1 MAVVTAVALALA
13 VVPIPVRAASPSP
26 SPTPS
31 AAAPSPSAPASP
43 VASPTA
49 SATAAPTA
57 APSATPAPSPAA
69 TPSPAN
75 TPAPSPG
82 PSSPASPTPK
92 PSSSPT
98 PKPPGT
104 TPKAPLQASATT
116 YPNAVLADFPLV
128 YYRLDET
135 GCCNAADSS
144 GNANTG
150 TYAAAGVTYG
160 APGLLT
166 GSADT
171 AIATAGATAVSR
183 DAAFLPSVGA
193 RTVEIWAKTTAGGG
207 QALVSYG
214 QTNAN
219 TQYFQLSIRGG
230 SQLVFVGWGDDMV
243 FGTPYPVNDGQPHHY
258 ALTYDG
264 GTVVTFFLDGQQ
276 IGQGGLAAPLTT
288 TTVGAQPLAI
298 GNGSD
303 GPFVGTLDEAAI
315 YGAALSPAQINA
327 HWR

>member
-1 MAVVTAVALALA
+1 MRRGEGLVAVVTAVALALA
-13 VVPIPVRAASPSP
+13 IAPIPVRAATSPSP
-26 SPTPS
+26 SPTTS

-43 VASPTA
+43 TASPTA
-49 SATAAPTA
+49 APTTT
-57 APSATPAPSPAA
+57 PSATPAPSPVA

-92 PSSSPT
+92 PSSSPA
-98 PKPPGT
+98 PKPPAT
-104 TPKAPLQASATT
+104 TPKAPLQASPTT

-128 YYRLDET
+128 YYRLNES

-144 GNANTG
+144 GNANNG
-150 TYAAAGVTYG
+150 TYAAAGITYG
-160 APGLLT
+160 APGLLS

-171 AIATAGATAVSR
+171 AIATAGVTAVSR
-183 DAAFLPSVGA
+183 DAGFLPSGGA

-219 TQYFQLSIRGG
+219 TRYFQLSIRNGN
-230 SQLVFVGWGDDMV
+230 QLVFMGWGDDMI

-258 ALTYDG
+258 ALAYDG
-264 GTVVTFFLDGQQ
+264 GTLLTFFLDGQQ
-276 IGQGGLAAPLTT
+276 IGQGGLGAPLAT
-288 TTVGAQPLAI
+288 TTVGAQPLAV
-298 GNGSD
+298 GNGAD
-303 GPFVGTLDEAAI
+303 GAFAGTLDEAAI
-315 YGAALSPAQINA
+315 TSPP
-327 HWR
+327 